1 MMNDRDRRWLALL
14 VGVVLFAVG
23 AVIEARRRGDLGL
36 FPDFLMFIGGGMA
49 MWMAAK
55 LFWRDDPPEWFVFVN
70 VWLANHSRNDH
81 EPNTTRSLVVM
92 RVPQYLSRKGGRV
105 V

>member
-1 MMNDRDRRWLALL
+1 MQTRCQESRAYGWPWASDVTQALVCVI
-14 VGVVLFAVG
+14 VGL
-23 AVIEARRRGDLGL
+23 L
-36 FPDFLMFIGGGMA
+36 
-49 MWMAAK
+49 
-55 LFWRDDPPEWFVFVN
+55 
-70 VWLANHSRNDH
+70 LANHSRNDH

>member
-14 VGVVLFAVG
+14 VGVVLFAVV

-55 LFWRDDPPEWFVFVN
+55 LFWRDDPPEWFVFVMFG
-70 VWLANHSRNDH
+70 WLIILAM
-81 EPNTTRSLVVM
+81 TMSLIRRGV
-92 RVPQYLSRKGGRV
+92 LL
-105 V
+105 